1 MSEYPLNEQNQY
13 PLIRKC
19 VEKMFASRT
28 KPMSEKTIEIWVEEI
43 ITRNVSDLAIKKAT
57 KEFVEEEEYN
67 LSLPIVLKL
76 ISKYTTFA
84 IQHNKNCP
92 FCEGVGTVSALA
104 FDMNGKIIDGAP
116 YLLNCYC
123 NKKKG
128 NLKMNYDKNSFHKT
142 FGRDKYFRVFKS
154 IKDQYAYQE
163 RVWNNND
170 MDVLS

>member
-19 VEKMFASRT
+19 VERMFASRT

-43 ITRNVSDLAIKKAT
+43 ITRNVSDIAIKKAT
-57 KEFVEEEEYN
+57 NEFIEEEEYN
-67 LSLPIVLKL
+67 LSLPVVLKL
-76 ISKYTTFA
+76 IYKNTAYA

-104 FDMNGKIIDGAP
+104 FDTNGKIIDSAP

-128 NLKMNYDKNSFHKT
+128 NLQMKYNKNTFHKT
-142 FGRDKYFRVFKS
+142 YGKDKYFRVFKD
-154 IKDQYAYQE
+154 IKEQFEYQE
-163 RVWNNND
+163 KVWANND
-170 MDVLS
+170 MDILQ